1 MVAQLGV
8 PSLIALSGNG
18 EFDPENCVCVPRN
31 PVKIER
37 HSRITQLSLVCAP
50 VPPTCWSLHDPSGPG
65 PCPLHHVQIRSFF
78 YLLSKQNFSTILRS
92 RVQLTGKEWRQSK

>member
-65 PCPLHHVQIRSFF
+65 PCPLHHVQIRSFYLISKAKIFPQF
-78 YLLSKQNFSTILRS
+78 YG
-92 RVQLTGKEWRQSK
+92 VQLTGKEWRRSK